1 MTNLEGGIKIANH
14 LKNQTFDDVNYG
26 DQPVQVDFWATGC
39 GPCRMIAPAVE
50 EVAEEFEGRAVVG
63 KVDVDEETDIARRYG
78 IMSIPTL
85 IVFKNGKVVEQAVGA
100 RGKQDIAEM
109 LERHL

>member
-1 MTNLEGGIKIANH
+1 MVVHFDEK
-14 LKNQTFDDVNYG
+14 TFDEAVRG
-26 DQPVQVDFWATGC
+26 EKPVLVDFWATWC

-50 EVAEEFEGRAVVG
+50 EVAEEVEGRAVVG